1 VTALLS
7 RQLGTFSLA
16 ALLVGANYGLGFIL
30 GTAEK
35 ALTQGVAGSLYAV
48 STGLG
53 LFVLAGFARFYWTQQ
68 EPIWTLLG
76 RRYGNAIKLFVGLM
90 SWSWMLGVV
99 AAQILGGAFILK
111 CLGLPLLASLISM
124 AILFAVLALLS
135 VEKVGHIFKTL
146 LAINSIVILYS
157 LVRLGGIS
165 DYIRAPL
172 HFLPALESI
181 AIPQQVG
188 TVLTTI
194 LLIPIGMQFQFFLV
208 QSQTIQKAYRACL
221 IGGIILILLAFVP
234 SEVAIAAR
242 NSGILPAEIVGK
254 EVIPYV
260 VSWLGGGLHAPF
272 GIFLML
278 FLLCSALGSGSGL
291 LRSMNKTLFELELFP
306 KTDRLRAILAF
317 SNVILAL
324 AIASRGGSIIG
335 LMVSFYALYVSSVW
349 IPFLAYLLDHN
360 GQFRFSPTSI
370 QLALIGGSGSAITV
384 LMTTSIVP
392 NSILWGSQQLS
403 ILVIGFSCSALG
415 FLLGYVFDRKEF
427 RSAEVTGIL
436 KAEGRGQKAEG

>member
-53 LFVLAGFARFYWTQQ
+53 LFVLAGFARFYWTER

-76 RRYGNAIKLFVGLM
+76 RRYGSSIKSVIGLM
-90 SWSWMLGVV
+90 SWAWMLGVV

-111 CLGLPLLASLISM
+111 CLGLPLPASLISM
-124 AILFAVLALLS
+124 AILFSILSLLS
-135 VEKVGHIFKTL
+135 VEKVGKIFKSL

-157 LVRLGGIS
+157 LVRLDGLA
-165 DYIRAPL
+165 DYFHAPID
-172 HFLPALESI
+172 FLPDLQSVS
-181 AIPQQVG
+181 IPQQLG
-188 TVLTTI
+188 TVLTTV
-194 LLIPIGMQFQFFLV
+194 LLIPIGMQFQVFLV
-208 QSQTIQKAYRACL
+208 QSQTIQKAYRACIL
-221 IGGIILILLAFVP
+221 GGIVLIFLAFVP

-242 NSGILPAEIVGK
+242 DSGILPVEIVGK

-260 VSWLGGGLHAPF
+260 LSWLGGGLHQPLS
-272 GIFLML
+272 IFLML

-291 LRSMNKTLFELELFP
+291 LRAMNHTLFELEFFPSSNSLHLFF
-306 KTDRLRAILAF
+306 TFA
-317 SNVILAL
+317 NVMLAL
-324 AIASRGGSIIG
+324 AIASMGGSIIG

-349 IPFLAYLLDHN
+349 IPFLAYLLDRN
-360 GQFRFSPTSI
+360 GQFGFSGTSV
-370 QLALIGGSGSAITV
+370 QLALIGGSLSSITV
-384 LMTTSIVP
+384 LITTSIFP
-392 NSILWGSQQLS
+392 NSALWESPQLS
-403 ILVIGFSCSALG
+403 ILMVGFSFSILG
-415 FLLGYVFDRKEF
+415 FLLGYILEK
-427 RSAEVTGIL
+427 SAIAL
-436 KAEGRGQKAEG
+436 DSDP